1 MSKPKLKNG
10 WKYIKDDPP
19 PESRKVLV
27 TNNPKALDAHG
38 VMSHVWIS
46 FVIKSS
52 DMTTGFCG
60 FCGDRKLEELVAWHA
75 LPRNAI

>member
-1 MSKPKLKNG
+1 MSEPELKNG

-19 PESRKVLV
+19 PEGRKVLV

-38 VMSHVWIS
+38 GMSHVWIS

-60 FCGDRKLEELVAWHA
+60 FDRDHKLENLRAWHA
-75 LPRNAI
+75 LPRNA